1 MSLSVGI
8 VVPNYRGGRFLRECL
23 DSLLAQDHKPLS
35 VLVMDGGSD
44 DESVEILKSY
54 GDRIRWV
61 SEPDE
66 GQSDAIGKGF
76 AVLDCDLVGWLNSD
90 DVMLPGAVTR
100 VVEAAVTHPD
110 AVLFHGDL
118 DLIDIDGKHL
128 GTSWGRDLTF
138 DKMRAG
144 QCRTLQPGSLYRA
157 EAVRKAGGMVKEF
170 HLLMD
175 VDLWIRLLGVGR
187 SQRIPA
193 KLALFR
199 VHAAAKSSRKA
210 YRYYKETLMLG
221 LRHER
226 DRLPSALLRRGARI
240 NAYQLAHVLGLDRP
254 KWAMALRQLRRVVGD
269 IVGHPANQGRQARAL
284 ARFGSWQ
291 AYKRVTKR
299 SLHIS
304 PFPGGKFECHPDSAS
319 VASLIYMR
327 GSPDMQEMSFMR
339 AYLRPG
345 DRVLD
350 VGANEGMYTVL
361 AGTLVGYTGSVLA
374 FEPDRRAGDRL
385 LENVRLS
392 SLKNVRLRRVAVSDQ
407 AGELRFSQGLD
418 TMNHVV
424 ESGGVRVPCVRL
436 DDEDFSDVALGKI
449 DVEGAEIL
457 SFRGAARR
465 MSTGD
470 PPVWILEINATCQR
484 YGFESAHVEAE
495 LASFGYVLAAYNWR
509 SGTLS
514 RKPEAWRESMN
525 VLAVHETRWDEVAG
539 RLRG

>member
-144 QCRTLQPGSLYRA
+144 QCRTLQPGSVYRA
-157 EAVRKAGGMVKEF
+157 EAVKKAGGMVKDF
-170 HLLMD
+170 YLLMD

-193 KLALFR
+193 KLAQFR
-199 VHAAAKSSRKA
+199 IHPEAKSSQKP
-210 YRYYKETLMLG
+210 YRYYKESIKLSLV
-221 LRHER
+221 HER
-226 DRLPSALLRRGARI
+226 DRLPLALLRRSFRI
-240 NAYQLAHVLGLDRP
+240 GRRQVAHVLGLNRAEIRLP
-254 KWAMALRQLRRVVGD
+254 LRNLR
-269 IVGHPANQGRQARAL
+269 
-284 ARFGSWQ
+284 
-291 AYKRVTKR
+291 
-299 SLHIS
+299 
-304 PFPGGKFECHPDSAS
+304 E
-319 VASLIYMR
+319 
-327 GSPDMQEMSFMR
+327 
-339 AYLRPG
+339 
-345 DRVLD
+345 
-350 VGANEGMYTVL
+350 
-361 AGTLVGYTGSVLA
+361 
-374 FEPDRRAGDRL
+374 
-385 LENVRLS
+385 
-392 SLKNVRLRRVAVSDQ
+392 RVAKWVGVGEDQ
-407 AGELRFSQGLD
+407 R
-418 TMNHVV
+418 
-424 ESGGVRVPCVRL
+424 
-436 DDEDFSDVALGKI
+436 
-449 DVEGAEIL
+449 
-457 SFRGAARR
+457 
-465 MSTGD
+465 
-470 PPVWILEINATCQR
+470 
-484 YGFESAHVEAE
+484 
-495 LASFGYVLAAYNWR
+495 
-509 SGTLS
+509 
-514 RKPEAWRESMN
+514 
-525 VLAVHETRWDEVAG
+525 
-539 RLRG
+539 